1 MAAPWLGEVK
11 PFVVQSSSQF
21 QPPKPPPALT
31 SEEYTKDYNEVKA
44 VGAKTN
50 STRTPEQTELANFYS
65 TDNPA
70 FCRACQS
77 VIREPVVAHVKDI
90 NESSRAIALASLSVA
105 DAVITVWHTK
115 RNDTI
120 WRPITAIHE
129 ADKDGNPATD
139 PDPSWMPYL
148 NTPPYSDW
156 TSGANGLSGAISRS
170 HTNFF
175 GKDDVT
181 FTITNGG
188 EDRAPTTSSRTLPT
202 TSSMSASTKAFTSAS
217 PT

>member
-1 MAAPWLGEVK
+1 M
-11 PFVVQSSSQF
+11 
-21 QPPKPPPALT
+21 
-31 SEEYTKDYNEVKA
+31 
-44 VGAKTN
+44 
-50 STRTPEQTELANFYS
+50 
-65 TDNPA
+65 
-70 FCRACQS
+70 
-77 VIREPVVAHVKDI
+77 
-90 NESSRAIALASLSVA
+90 ASLSVA
-105 DAVITVWHTK
+105 DAAITVWYTK

-129 ADKDGNPATD
+129 AEKDGNPATD
-139 PDPSWMPYL
+139 PDPSWQPYL

-188 EDRAPTTSSRTLPT
+188 EDRALTTSSRTLPT
-202 TSSMSASTKAFTSAS
+202 TSSMCASTKAFTSAS